1 MTDIRKQFSLDWLT
15 GDSGK
20 GAATTGG
27 NLGTAG
33 AVGQSQPNPSLDE
46 AVIYYSR
53 PIMNALSNSDANQM
67 RLHELAP
74 RAAEEMQSLNVEFN
88 YDQFQGVIRHLESI
102 GILRV
107 EEEDRVTGNHLI
119 RLLKPL

>member
-20 GAATTGG
+20 SATTGG
-27 NLGTAG
+27 NLGSAG
-33 AVGQSQPNPSLDE
+33 AVAQTQPNPSLDE

-53 PIMNALSNSDANQM
+53 PIMNALGNVEGNHM

-74 RAAEEMQSLNVEFN
+74 RAAEEMQSFNVEFN
-88 YDQFQGVIRHLESI
+88 YEQFQGVVKHLENI
-102 GILRV
+102 GILGI

>member
-1 MTDIRKQFSLDWLT
+1 MTDIRKQFSLDWLS
-15 GDSGK
+15 GDSRK
-20 GAATTGG
+20 SVTKSSI
-27 NLGTAG
+27 LGETG
-33 AVGQSQPNPSLDE
+33 AVAQTKSNPSLDE

-53 PIMNALSNSDANQM
+53 PIMNALNNTQEHHM

-74 RAAEEMQSLNVEFN
+74 RVAEEMKNYKYEFD
-88 YDQFQGVIRHLESI
+88 YEKCQGVVKHLENI
-102 GILRV
+102 GILGV

>member
-1 MTDIRKQFSLDWLT
+1 MTVIRKQFALDWL
-15 GDSGK
+15 SGHSEK
-20 GAATTGG
+20 VSPSSEESVRAT
-27 NLGTAG
+27 A
-33 AVGQSQPNPSLDE
+33 QSRSNPSLDE

-53 PIMNALSNSDANQM
+53 PIMNALNNAEGNQM

-88 YDQFQGVIRHLESI
+88 YDQFQGVIKHLENI
-102 GILRV
+102 GILGI